1 MSRLPGPDEQW
12 VESTEGD
19 LDPDL
24 TEEWDWPDGTDDDYG
39 SRTFWSPALMRIVM
53 LLLIIAL
60 VVPAIVVTTR

>member
-24 TEEWDWPDGTDDDYG
+24 AEEYPYSDWEPVSQAWWWPTVM
-39 SRTFWSPALMRIVM
+39 RLVLLALIV
-53 LLLIIAL
+53 AL
-60 VVPAIVVTTR
+60 VVPAIVLTTR